1 MAHEMGPSA
10 DALATARWAD
20 PEFVAGRYEFK
31 PGAFWLGRHPH
42 LSEIPLGYLDDRHVL
57 VCAGT
62 RSGKGRSL
70 IVNNMAVWPG
80 SLVSYDPKGDLATIL
95 ASRRGAGNKYC
106 EGMGQKVFVLDPKR
120 VAEVDETYR
129 AYFNPLDVLDPN
141 DEDFLIWC
149 DRIANV
155 IVKKTEG
162 TDAATWVDK
171 AKVFIS
177 MLIAHVASSEH
188 YQGSDRSLLTVYRL
202 CQEGLHELADK
213 LRKQS
218 GKAQDPFYMLL
229 LEVEANE
236 IGKGALSTLA
246 RSFLIDKADQPKLF
260 NSVRN
265 EAAMQL
271 AFLKS
276 QAIQR
281 VLAPSGEKGA
291 RSLDMNLVKRD
302 PNGVSVFVVL
312 PTEDSD
318 EFSRWANTVFLCL
331 FAAARHERGQP
342 ASGHQTLCV
351 LDEFLDLGRN
361 EYIASA
367 LRNIAGAGI
376 KLVIVVQG
384 LGELNAL
391 YKEGADAFFTNSG
404 LKLFFGDTGRD
415 GPAFIEKQLGE
426 TQIVLTVRNSNQSYS
441 EQESISEAESR
452 GESSSTSHAKT
463 QGTNFQNS
471 RTSSRG
477 SSWSNSDGWSDSIN
491 WGSSSNWGRSEGQN
505 AGRNYGPHIFFQP
518 WKRSTSYGTSTNHSR
533 GGASSRGNQRGRNGS
548 LTRGGQSSKSQTQST
563 GGQTSETRTQQSGE
577 SRQWTRTQ
585 GSTKG
590 YSISGGVAEQIFKKP
605 LLAAHESQLYL
616 RAFTDD
622 DIDHAAYPGMMLVM
636 ISGELPFFVRR
647 TNYDQDPYFER
658 CFSPDPTFGFIPIED
673 QPMLGYEYTPENIFE
688 VKLPPELYRREFWF
702 ALNVKKYQR
711 IAPGDTIFDCH
722 MVTTKETPLEAP
734 ESFSCVFEVP
744 STVIDI
750 HVNNGVVD
758 EEGRIVTLLAAKP
771 FTREKQD
778 QINRSWFRDAIDYT
792 AQRTLFHEKA
802 AQSEREERE
811 RLKREREE
819 EARALVECD
828 RTSIRAAIAIFMF
841 LFGLLI
847 PVGSLLWATV
857 HVAVDPYAID
867 YEDHYKI
874 EPSKHLLVI
883 KNSKCANVSG
893 LSELPSN
900 RCWVFKSRSYT
911 YPDNPI
917 GLIGKLLWGCFFFA
931 LPFALMFTAWLRFTE
946 RNTHHRSLKQLG
958 EMLQE
963 SAELLVIKIWEIIRP
978 YPWIFAGLG
987 LAQLALLGIYWWRA
1001 YEAYSGFP

>member
-1 MAHEMGPSA
+1 MGPSA

-70 IVNNMAVWPG
+70 IINNMAVWPG

-177 MLIAHVASSEH
+177 MLIAHVASSKH
-188 YQGSDRSLLTVYRL
+188 YQGPDRSLLTVYRL
-202 CQEGLHELADK
+202 CQEGLHELAEK

-229 LEVEANE
+229 LEVEASEAGNGE
-236 IGKGALSTLA
+236 LSTLA
-246 RSFLIDKADQPKLF
+246 RSFLIDKASQPKLF

-281 VLAPSGEKGA
+281 VLAPSGEEGA
-291 RSLDMNLVKRD
+291 RPLDMNLVKRD

-331 FAAARHERGQP
+331 FAAARHERGKP

-367 LRNIAGAGI
+367 LRNIAGAGV

-384 LGELNAL
+384 LGELNGL

-477 SSWSNSDGWSDSIN
+477 SSWSSADGWSDSIN
-491 WGSSSNWGRSEGQN
+491 WGNSSNWGKSEGQN

-518 WKRSTSYGTSTNHSR
+518 WTRSTNYGTSTNHSR

-548 LTRGGQSSKSQTQST
+548 QTRGGQASKSQTRST
-563 GGQTSETRTQQSGE
+563 GGQTSETHTQQSGE

-605 LLAAHESQLYL
+605 LLAAHEVQLYL

-622 DIDHAAYPGMMLVM
+622 DIDQAAYPGMMLVL

-658 CFSPDPTFGFIPIED
+658 CFSPDPAFGFIPIED
-673 QPMLGYEYTPENIFE
+673 QPMLGYEYTAENIFTFR
-688 VKLPPELYRREFWF
+688 VPPEIRREDYEII
-702 ALNVKKYQR
+702 ALVKKHQKITEPTLIYR
-711 IAPGDTIFDCH
+711 YAPLNPDSGSN
-722 MVTTKETPLEAP
+722 EP
-734 ESFSCVFEVP
+734 EGYFGTQYDAR
-744 STVIDI
+744 STVVDV
-750 HVNNGVVD
+750 HVTEGFAD
-758 EEGRIVTLLAAKP
+758 QEGRIVTLRTSIP
-771 FTREKQD
+771 VEREQ
-778 QINRSWFRDAIDYT
+778 QENFSRHLFRRAIEATENRARAREE
-792 AQRTLFHEKA
+792 ALRR
-802 AQSEREERE
+802 EREERE
-811 RLKREREE
+811 RLEKEREE
-819 EARALVECD
+819 EERSQIEYKKN
-828 RTSIRAAIAIFMF
+828 SIRDAIAIFMF
-841 LFGLLI
+841 FFYLVV
-847 PVGSLLWATV
+847 PVGSLIWTCA
-857 HVAVDPYAID
+857 HVGLFPDVID
-867 YEDHYKI
+867 YENHYKA
-874 EPSKHLLVI
+874 ERVMSSGGI
-883 KNSKCANVSG
+883 KNPDCVSVLYR
-893 LSELPSN
+893 LSDLP
-900 RCWVFKSRSYT
+900 RGKCWVLKSRSYT
-911 YPDNPI
+911 HPDNPI
-917 GLIGKLLWGCFFFA
+917 GLIGKTIWASLFVSLGPA
-931 LPFALMFTAWLRFTE
+931 LAFGAWLRFTE
-946 RNTHHRSLKQLG
+946 RNTYHRSMEQLRDIAG
-958 EMLQE
+958 E
-963 SAELLVIKIWEIIRP
+963 SVKLLANKVWSVVKP
-978 YPWIFAGLG
+978 YSVF
-987 LAQLALLGIYWWRA
+987 LAVGGTALLGLYWWRV
-1001 YEAYSGFP
+1001 YEAYSGLPPIP